1 MFKRIRTESVP
12 APTIRRLPTYLN
24 CLLHIQAKGVT
35 AVSSSTIAE
44 MLSLTGIQVRKDLAW
59 VSDSGKPRTGFPI
72 DRLINDIKNFLG
84 YNELREAALIGVG
97 HLGGAFLH
105 YPGFNEYGLT
115 ISMAFDVNTELIKQY
130 QNDTVPVYSMSDLSK
145 VQLPELAILTVPK
158 DQAQAVAEQLVQ
170 YGTRAIWNFSTVH
183 LNLPETVIVENVDL
197 AQSLALLW
205 NQYELQN
212 MNIKR

>member
-1 MFKRIRTESVP
+1 
-12 APTIRRLPTYLN
+12 
-24 CLLHIQAKGVT
+24 
-35 AVSSSTIAE
+35 
-44 MLSLTGIQVRKDLAW
+44 
-59 VSDSGKPRTGFPI
+59 
-72 DRLINDIKNFLG
+72 
-84 YNELREAALIGVG
+84 
-97 HLGGAFLH
+97 
-105 YPGFNEYGLT
+105 
-115 ISMAFDVNTELIKQY
+115 
-130 QNDTVPVYSMSDLSK
+130 MSDLSK